1 MFADWL
7 TNHRRG
13 RGDYAFAEPP
23 AFHFCLNLE
32 KKLYLSTSSFHHVLA
47 QCTSLPFPGPHP
59 HARNGSWV
67 VQDLQYDL
75 GFIYLEKEK
84 GRRGGQGRRE
94 ALVSTKKGGEGQ
106 GSAQVGGESFLPG
119 QQALPCWKD

>member
-1 MFADWL
+1 MQKYQKQIPKYSGQFDGQ
-7 TNHRRG
+7 RG
-13 RGDYAFAEPP
+13 G
-23 AFHFCLNLE
+23 
-32 KKLYLSTSSFHHVLA
+32 
-47 QCTSLPFPGPHP
+47 G
-59 HARNGSWV
+59 
-67 VQDLQYDL
+67 
-75 GFIYLEKEK
+75 LEKEK

>member
-1 MFADWL
+1 M
-7 TNHRRG
+7 
-13 RGDYAFAEPP
+13 
-23 AFHFCLNLE
+23 
-32 KKLYLSTSSFHHVLA
+32 LA
-47 QCTSLPFPGPHP
+47 QCTSLSFPGLHP